1 MLKKAFSDL
10 ALLILL
16 ILSSACSN
24 KSTDEQTVK
33 PVPVTT
39 APVRYGIFPETIE
52 RSGLLATGSEARLSF
67 KVGGLIDRI
76 LVDVGAFVHKGQ
88 LLAVLN
94 LSEINAQVELART
107 GYEKARRDHDRVSRL
122 YGDSVATLEHLQDAK
137 TAFDAAKASLEI
149 ARFNLKHAR
158 ITAPSD
164 GRILKRFLEEN
175 EMVSPGIPVFY
186 FGSSAENWIVKLGV
200 TDRELVKLAIGDSAR
215 VRFDAFPDRSVAGL
229 ITGISES
236 ADSRN
241 GTFEIEITLE
251 HSQLRLASGFV
262 AHVTLFP
269 KENEPHYMIPVEAL
283 LEAESDSGFIYYL
296 PDSALKPV
304 KIPVRVGRIAGNQV
318 IILSDLRGIKKVIV
332 AGNAYLTG
340 DTEII
345 QVESD

>member
-1 MLKKAFSDL
+1 MFRRTLFYP
-10 ALLILL
+10 ALLVLL
-16 ILSSACSN
+16 VLCSACSN
-24 KSTDEQTVK
+24 KSADEHSVK

-39 APVRYGIFPETIE
+39 APVKYGIFRETIE

-67 KVGGLIDRI
+67 KIGGLIHRVF
-76 LVDVGAFVHKGQ
+76 VDEGAFVHKGQ

-94 LSEINAQVELART
+94 LSEIDAQVELARA

-122 YGDSVATLEHLQDAK
+122 YGDSVATLEQLQDAK
-137 TAFDAAKASLEI
+137 TAFDASKANLEI
-149 ARFNLKHAR
+149 AQFNSKHAR
-158 ITAPSD
+158 ITAPSE

-175 EMVSPGIPVFY
+175 EMVGPGTPVFY
-186 FGSSAENWIVKLGV
+186 FGSRAENWIVKLGV

-215 VRFDAFPDRSVAGL
+215 VRFDAFPDRFISGS

-236 ADSRN
+236 VDPRN

-251 HSQLRLASGFV
+251 PSSLRLASGFV
-262 AHVTLFP
+262 AHVKLFP

-283 LEAESDSGFIYYL
+283 VEAKSDSGFIFYL
-296 PDSALKPV
+296 PDSVTKPV
-304 KIPVRVGRIAGNQV
+304 KMPVRVERIAGNQV

-332 AGNAYLTG
+332 AGNAYLTS

-345 QVESD
+345 QVESN